1 MALLMNK
8 SFHGNALFKTVVFA
22 PYVIA
27 PIIIGIIWGY
37 I

>member
-1 MALLMNK
+1 M
-8 SFHGNALFKTVVFA
+8 VIFA

-37 I
+37 ILNPNYGLVNSVLRK